1 MVLDGTIMN
10 IKRAKQEITN
20 TVRAYLS
27 RDAQGFYRIPQIRQR
42 PILLMGPPGIGK
54 TQVMEQIAGECD
66 LALVSYTITHHTRQ
80 SAIGLPYIVKRKYG
94 GREKSVTEYT
104 MSEIIASVYERMEAS
119 GKKEGILFIDEINC
133 VSETLAPAMLQFL
146 QGKTFGN
153 QKVPDG
159 WIIVAAGN
167 PAEYNRSVREFDV
180 VTLDRLRVMNI
191 EADYGVWR
199 EYASEQMVHGSI
211 LSYLDIHRE
220 NFYRMETTVD
230 GREFVT
236 ARGWQDLSEY
246 LYVCENLGI
255 AVDREVIGQ
264 YVAHP
269 GVARDFAN
277 YLELYYR
284 YKADYQVDEILSGRI
299 REGTLNRLE
308 FASVDERLKVT
319 SLLLSS
325 LTGTF
330 RDVYEEDQKTSL
342 VYSYLSEVKQKRQ
355 SEAGKNE
362 KLSALC
368 QSVLKRERKNLQSRI
383 SAGQS
388 ERELT
393 RVQGAAIEAFEGYAL
408 LSEMTGDFAA
418 LKERFS
424 ESSDRLSADIE
435 KASGKLEYAFDFM
448 EAAFGEGQEMVV
460 FITELSMNRY
470 AAWLLEEYDCDRYY
484 MYNKNLLFNEKEQLI
499 REQLER
505 VRELQVT

>member
-1 MVLDGTIMN
+1 MN
-10 IKRAKQEITN
+10 IQRAKKEIIN
-20 TVRAYLS
+20 TVRAYLA
-27 RDAQGFYRIPQIRQR
+27 RDEQGFYRIPQIRQR

-80 SAIGLPYIVKRKYG
+80 SAIGLPYIVKKKYD
-94 GREKSVTEYT
+94 GRERSVTEYT
-104 MSEIIASVYERMEAS
+104 MSEIIASVYDRMEAS
-119 GKKEGILFIDEINC
+119 GKQEGILFIDEINC

-167 PAEYNRSVREFDV
+167 PAEYNRSVRDFDV
-180 VTLDRLRVMNI
+180 VTLDRLRVMHV

-199 EYASEQMVHGSI
+199 EYASGEMVHGSI

-236 ARGWQDLSEY
+236 ARGKQDLSEY

-255 AVDREVIGQ
+255 PVDKEVIAQ

-277 YLELYYR
+277 YLDLYYKYR
-284 YKADYQVDEILSGRI
+284 ADYQVEEILSGTI
-299 REGTLNRLE
+299 REGTLNKLK

-325 LTGTF
+325 LMGSF
-330 RDVYEEDQKTSL
+330 RQVYEEDRKVSQ
-342 VYSYLSEVKQKRQ
+342 VYAYLSEVRQKRQ
-355 SEAGKNE
+355 SAEGKEEN
-362 KLSALC
+362 LSTLC
-368 QSVLKRERKNLQSRI
+368 RAILKRERKSLQSRI
-383 SAGQS
+383 AAGQS
-388 ERELT
+388 ERELAQT
-393 RVQGAAIEAFEGYAL
+393 LGTAIEAFEGYAL

-418 LKERFS
+418 LKERFG
-424 ESSDRLSADIE
+424 ESSDKLSADIE
-435 KASGKLEYAFDFM
+435 AAAARLEHAFDFM

-460 FITELSMNRY
+460 FITDLSMNRY

-505 VRELQVT
+505 IRELQVT

>member
-1 MVLDGTIMN
+1 MN

-236 ARGWQDLSEY
+236 ARGWEDLSDLLKTYES
-246 LYVCENLGI
+246 LGI
-255 AVDREVIGQ
+255 ECDYPQITQFVRDSATAAEFAAFYDMYKRYENAYMLDDILKGQADLAVRERFKSAGLDEKIGVIGLIS
-264 YVAHP
+264 A
-269 GVARDFAN
+269 
-277 YLELYYR
+277 
-284 YKADYQVDEILSGRI
+284 K
-299 REGTLNRLE
+299 LNSEFNE
-308 FASVDERLKVT
+308 FARKRAVADRLFSMVKKAGDANVKTTFADEVRVLKDELSRGRATGLLSDERSVVLNSAAET
-319 SLLLSS
+319 
-325 LTGTF
+325 
-330 RDVYEEDQKTSL
+330 
-342 VYSYLSEVKQKRQ
+342 
-355 SEAGKNE
+355 AGGWIQE
-362 KLSALC
+362 
-368 QSVLKRERKNLQSRI
+368 
-383 SAGQS
+383 
-388 ERELT
+388 
-393 RVQGAAIEAFEGYAL
+393 
-408 LSEMTGDFAA
+408 
-418 LKERFS
+418 
-424 ESSDRLSADIE
+424 DIE
-435 KASGKLEYAFDFM
+435 GLRDKFFEFNEAVESDADGIRSMLDNIYDFLEDTKTDGTELVLFT
-448 EAAFGEGQEMVV
+448 
-460 FITELSMNRY
+460 TELSSGSRS
-470 AAWLLEEYDCDRYY
+470 LEFIRDEGYERFFG
-484 MYNKNLLFNEKEQLI
+484 YN
-499 REQLER
+499 
-505 VRELQVT
+505 RELLGG